1 MPELPEV
8 ETLRRSLEPFILNEK
23 IVSVDVRDTRLRRPV
38 IPDDFL
44 RWVDGRQIVR
54 LARRSK
60 YLIWHLDNEAA
71 VVIHL
76 GMSGRI
82 GLFEHND
89 PVEKH
94 THILFNL
101 AHKKQARF
109 RDPRRF
115 GLVEVVQP
123 GALNEYGRFQNLGV
137 EPLSDDFCVTDMA
150 EHVKF
155 SKKPIKNW
163 IMDAQNI
170 VGVGNIYANEALFNA
185 GIHPTRPANS
195 LTNDEQHRLVQSV
208 KSVLT
213 AAIEKGGTT
222 LNDFRDATSEP
233 GFFQLDLCVY
243 HKAGESCLTCGSTIE
258 RIVLSGRST
267 FYCPSCQI

>member
-23 IVSVDVRDTRLRRPV
+23 IESVEVRDTRLRRPV
-38 IPDDFL
+38 IPEDFR
-44 RWVDGRQIVR
+44 RWVEGRRIVQV
-54 LARRSK
+54 ARRSK
-60 YLIWHLDNEAA
+60 YLIWHLENAAA

-82 GLFEHND
+82 GLFQQQD
-89 PVEKH
+89 PIEKH
-94 THILFNL
+94 THIVFNL
-101 AHKKQARF
+101 TRKKQARF

-115 GLVEVVQP
+115 GLVEVVEP
-123 GALNEYGRFQNLGV
+123 GALNDYSRFRNLGV
-137 EPLSDDFCVTDMA
+137 EPLSDEFNVKNLV
-150 EHVKF
+150 EQIKF

-195 LTNDEQHRLVQSV
+195 LTNDEQQRLVQSA
-208 KSVLT
+208 KSILT

-222 LNDFRDATSEP
+222 LNDFRDARSEP
-233 GFFQLDLCVY
+233 GFFQLGLCVY
-243 HKAGESCLTCGSTIE
+243 HKAGESCLSCGSTIE

>member
-8 ETLRRSLEPFILNEK
+8 ETLRKSIEPFLLNE
-23 IVSVDVRDTRLRRPV
+23 IIETVEIRDTRLRWPV
-38 IPDDFL
+38 IPEDFP
-44 RWVDGRQIVR
+44 R
-54 LARRSK
+54 LVKGHRVTKITRRSK

-82 GLFEHND
+82 GLFQKDD
-89 PVEKH
+89 PIEKH
-94 THILFNL
+94 THIIFFLSN
-101 AHKKQARF
+101 KKQARF

-115 GLVEVVQP
+115 GLVEVVEP
-123 GALNEYGRFQNLGV
+123 GLLKSYTRFQKLGV
-137 EPLSDDFCVTDMA
+137 EPLSDDFN
-150 EHVKF
+150 VKNVAKDVKK

-185 GIHPTRPANS
+185 GIHPTRPADS
-195 LTNDEQHRLVQSV
+195 LTNDEQRRLVHSV
-208 KSVLT
+208 KSVLK
-213 AAIEKGGTT
+213 AAIDKGGTT
-222 LNDFRDATSEP
+222 LNDFRDARSEP

-243 HKAGESCLTCGSTIE
+243 HKEGESCLTCGSVIE
-258 RIVLSGRST
+258 RIVMSGRST
-267 FYCPSCQI
+267 FYCPTCQV